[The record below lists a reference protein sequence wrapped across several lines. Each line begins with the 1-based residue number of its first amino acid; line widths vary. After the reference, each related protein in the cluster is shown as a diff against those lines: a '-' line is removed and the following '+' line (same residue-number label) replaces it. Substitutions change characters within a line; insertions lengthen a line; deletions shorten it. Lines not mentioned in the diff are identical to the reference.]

1 VFPAAFS
8 TVLDPSIR
16 GVLDGCFFDIVA
28 SFFALRLYVSCW
40 HQKVYITPIV
50 AFNSGTQLAI
60 HTAAPA
66 DRPHC
71 SPESA
76 IPGDQEWQAATGTA
90 SNGFRGGRKAKN
102 STLAGTT
109 GQV

>member
-1 VFPAAFS
+1 M
-8 TVLDPSIR
+8 VLDPSNR
-16 GVLDGCFFDIVA
+16 GVLDACFFDIVA
-28 SFFALRLYVSCW
+28 SFFALRLVVSRW
-40 HQKVYITPIV
+40 HKERYITITV

-71 SPESA
+71 SPQPA
-76 IPGDQEWQAATGTA
+76 VPGYQEWQAATGTA
-90 SNGFRGGRKAKN
+90 SNGSRGGRKAKIG
-102 STLAGTT
+102 TLAGTT